1 MLRSPRAGRFAAALA
16 SVAIVVAAC
25 SSSGASPSAAGSAA
39 GDTGSPTLERI
50 KKAGVLR
57 AGYAASLPWLGQ
69 DPKTNEYFGPNEL
82 IGKRLAEKL
91 GVKLERG
98 VQTFDQLIPALQ
110 AGTIDLAVAP
120 MYMTEVRLKAIAMS
134 AWSKG
139 GFCYLV
145 RKDDDRI
152 NKPEDLNNA
161 EIRIAN
167 FEGTGGF
174 QETSKKYPLA
184 KQVTR
189 AAAPGELA
197 MFLEVQQNKADAA
210 TFDNPLAVVY
220 EKQFPDLKII
230 PSAKECLSNPD
241 IATDIGIGYPKDDP
255 ALKAYLEDIIKEL
268 APQLKA
274 ELEKYS
280 DPQYLQPNP

>member
-1 MLRSPRAGRFAAALA
+1 MHRSRQISRLAAVLA
-16 SVAIVVAAC
+16 AVAIVVAAC
-25 SSSGASPSAAGSAA
+25 SSSG
-39 GDTGSPTLERI
+39 GDGNTGSPTLDRI

-69 DPKTNEYFGPNEL
+69 DPKTNEYFGPNDL
-82 IGKRLAEKL
+82 IGKKMAEKL
-91 GVKLERG
+91 GVKLERIT
-98 VQTFDQLIPALQ
+98 QTFDQLVPAVQ

-120 MYMTEVRLKAIAMS
+120 MYMTSVRLAVIDMA

-145 RKDDDRI
+145 RKDDTRI
-152 NKPEDLNNA
+152 NKAADLDNP

-174 QETSKKYPLA
+174 QETSKKYPKA

-230 PSAKECLSNPD
+230 PSSAECLKDPD
-241 IATDIGIGYPKDDP
+241 IPTDIGVGFPKGDA
-255 ALKAYLEDIIKEL
+255 ALTKFVKDIITEL
-268 APQLKA
+268 QTALDA
-274 ELEKYS
+274 ELLKYS
-280 DPQYLQPNP
+280 DPQYLQAGS

>member
-1 MLRSPRAGRFAAALA
+1 MHRSPRVGRLAAVLTT
-16 SVAIVVAAC
+16 VAVLVAAC
-25 SSSGASPSAAGSAA
+25 SSSGASPSGGAAS

-50 KKAGVLR
+50 KTAGTLR
-57 AGYAASLPWLGQ
+57 AGYAAALPWLGQ
-69 DPKTNEYFGPNEL
+69 DPKTNEYFGPNDL
-82 IGKRLAEKL
+82 IGRKLAEKL
-91 GVKLERG
+91 GVKLERIT
-98 VQTFDQLIPALQ
+98 QTFDQLVPALQ

-120 MYMTEVRLKAIAMS
+120 MYMTETRLKAIAMS

-152 NKPEDLNNA
+152 KTPADLNNA

-174 QETSKKYPLA
+174 QETSKKYPNA

-189 AAAPGELA
+189 AAAPGEEA

-220 EKQFPDLKII
+220 EKQFPDLKIV
-230 PSAKECLSNPD
+230 PSAAECLANPD
-241 IATDIGIGYPKDDP
+241 ISTDIGIGYPKDDP
-255 ALKAYLEDIIKEL
+255 ALKAYLEDIIKGL
-268 APQLKA
+268 ATELKA

-280 DPQYLQPNP
+280 DPQYLKPNG

>member
-1 MLRSPRAGRFAAALA
+1 MIQRSSHRPHLRTLAAL
-16 SVAIVVAAC
+16 VVVVVVASC
-25 SSSGASPSAAGSAA
+25 SSGGAGASGASTGSKVLDRIKAAG
-39 GDTGSPTLERI
+39 T
-50 KKAGVLR
+50 LR
-57 AGYAASLPWLGQ
+57 AGYAAALPWLGQ
-69 DPKTNEYFGPNEL
+69 DPKTNEYFGPNDL
-82 IGKRLAEKL
+82 IGKKMAEKL
-91 GVKLERG
+91 GVKLER
-98 VQTFDQLIPALQ
+98 VTQTFDQLIPALQ

-120 MYMTEVRLKAIAMS
+120 MYMTEKRLAVIAMS

-145 RKDDDRI
+145 RKDDNRI
-152 NKPEDLNNA
+152 NKPADLNNA

-189 AAAPGELA
+189 AAAPGEEA

-210 TFDNPLAVVY
+210 AFDNPLAVVY
-220 EKQFPDLKII
+220 EKQFPDLKIV
-230 PSAKECLSNPD
+230 PAAAECLASPD
-241 IATDIGIGYPKDDP
+241 ISTDIGVGYPKDDA
-255 ALKAYLEDIIKEL
+255 ALTKFIEDIIKEL

-280 DPQYLQPNP
+280 DPKYLKPNG